1 VSNQTKVFSTGGL
14 SGMTDNK
21 TKVFRPGKASIE
33 FSDGPMKDK
42 KFQVGV
48 PGIETVLVGRDVDV
62 ITGNIKVDS
71 EFVSRRHAKITL
83 EDNKLY
89 LYDLGSASGT
99 RINGVSLSGR
109 IELRD
114 GDMIE
119 FADTPAVVKMT
130 SAIPAAGRPN
140 A

>member
-1 VSNQTKVFSTGGL
+1 MRTT
-14 SGMTDNK
+14 
-21 TKVFRPGKASIE
+21 
-33 FSDGPMKDK
+33 
-42 KFQVGV
+42 
-48 PGIETVLVGRDVDV
+48 
-62 ITGNIKVDS
+62 
-71 EFVSRRHAKITL
+71 
-83 EDNKLY
+83 KLY

-99 RINGVSLSGR
+99 RVNGVSLSGR

-130 SAIPAAGRPN
+130 SAIPTAGRPN